1 LQKGILMK
9 KSGSSAWL
17 FGLVA
22 LGLLLSV
29 IPVIG
34 VSGAEKD
41 PDRITVAQLKEMLG
55 RHDVTLVDVRDPI
68 SWDKSDSK
76 IRGAVRE
83 NPEQLTA
90 WANKYPKDKTLIFYC
105 S

>member
-1 LQKGILMK
+1 M
-9 KSGSSAWL
+9 
-17 FGLVA
+17 FGLVG

-29 IPVIG
+29 NPVIG

-41 PDRITVAQLKEMLG
+41 PDRISVAQLKEMLG
-55 RHDVTLVDVRDPI
+55 RNDVIIVDVRDPI

-83 NPEQLTA
+83 NPEELAA
-90 WANKYPKDKTLIFYC
+90 WINKFPKDKTIVFYC

>member
-1 LQKGILMK
+1 
-9 KSGSSAWL
+9 
-17 FGLVA
+17 
-22 LGLLLSV
+22 
-29 IPVIG
+29 
-34 VSGAEKD
+34 
-41 PDRITVAQLKEMLG
+41 MLG
-55 RHDVTLVDVRDPI
+55 RHDVILVDVRDPI

>member
-1 LQKGILMK
+1 MN
-9 KSGSSAWL
+9 KSGRIARL

-22 LGLLLSV
+22 FGLLLSV

-41 PDRITVAQLKEMLG
+41 PDRITIAQLKEMLG
-55 RHDVTLVDVRDPI
+55 RHDAIIIDVRDPI

-83 NPEQLTA
+83 DPEQLSA
-90 WANKYPKDKTLIFYC
+90 WANKYPKNKTIVFYC